1 MYKVLIADDET
12 FVRNLLEKN
21 LRASGLP
28 IEITISAEN
37 GQEALEKAFLSPPD
51 IVITDIAM
59 PIQNGLELIR
69 SLKDHGISSK
79 NIIIIGYDEF
89 DYAKKDIAL

>member
-12 FVRNLLEKN
+12 FIRNLLEKN

-37 GQEALEKAFLSPPD
+37 G
-51 IVITDIAM
+51 
-59 PIQNGLELIR
+59 
-69 SLKDHGISSK
+69 
-79 NIIIIGYDEF
+79 
-89 DYAKKDIAL
+89 